1 MPSQVEGELLVQ
13 PFYERGPVLIEEGYE
28 ADRALLRVATGEG
41 QRAGANELAP
51 QRLVAALGRLD
62 DLAVQR
68 LRSCCMRASV
78 DRAAP
83 SSVGSRAGI
92 ASTRRVICCSI
103 VCDATVNDSS
113 TTGGIC
119 ARSSSFNAAS
129 SCACSASSGSLY
141 LVIKRTAAE
150 SS

>member
-68 LRSCCMRASV
+68 LEIVLHAGERRSRGAFERRIEGG
-78 DRAAP
+78 DRFDELGRAACRARGP
-83 SSVGSRAGI
+83 S
-92 ASTRRVICCSI
+92 
-103 VCDATVNDSS
+103 
-113 TTGGIC
+113 
-119 ARSSSFNAAS
+119 
-129 SCACSASSGSLY
+129 
-141 LVIKRTAAE
+141 
-150 SS
+150 